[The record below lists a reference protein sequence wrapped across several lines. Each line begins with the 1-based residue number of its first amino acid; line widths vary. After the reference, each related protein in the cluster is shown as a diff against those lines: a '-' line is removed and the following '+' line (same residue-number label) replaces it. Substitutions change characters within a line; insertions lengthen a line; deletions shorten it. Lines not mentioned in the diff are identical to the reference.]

1 MKRLISHWTGGGN
14 RANAKDRKHYH
25 RLVEYDGTIV
35 EGTEGIEDNI
45 VTSDGDYARHTLNL
59 NTQSIGVALC
69 GMLGATERPFYPGP
83 SPITERQ
90 WHTFCILIS
99 DLCRE
104 YSIPITPETVLTHAE
119 VESTLGVKQRGKWDL
134 TRLPHRPELRGSRAV
149 GDHMRALVQEAFD
162 EFSPPVVLQEPAG
175 DGRYLLAFGSKGP
188 LVFDLQARLKALR
201 HFPGKI
207 DGDFG
212 RLTGTAVRG
221 FQKLQGLLIDGKVGE
236 NTWAALDVA
245 EPAPLRAVSPEELI
259 LTSRTAA
266 AAKSSEGAGNIGL
279 LANAGVLG
287 SVTLGAVNSTLDT
300 ADQAKGTFA
309 RIIEMAGSPAV
320 AIGLTLLGLALF
332 LVVKK
337 RGKAGFGFRLGD
349 AQSGKNLG

>member
-188 LVFDLQARLKALR
+188 LVRDLQARLKALH
-201 HFPGKI
+201 HFPGVI
-207 DGDFG
+207 DGDYG

-221 FQKLQGLLIDGKVGE
+221 FQKLHGLQIDGIVGE
-236 NTWAALDVA
+236 KTWAALDVA
-245 EPAPLRAVSPEELI
+245 QPAPLRTNTETALKDSRSLDRGRKAIVSV
-259 LTSRTAA
+259 
-266 AAKSSEGAGNIGL
+266 GGIGVT
-279 LANAGVLG
+279 AGV
-287 SVTLGAVNSTLDT
+287 
-300 ADQAKGTFA
+300 
-309 RIIEMAGSPAV
+309 AV
-320 AIGLTLLGLALF
+320 AKDAAGILPSLPPLALYVVMGRWPLPPSRSF
-332 LVVKK
+332 L
-337 RGKAGFGFRLGD
+337 R
-349 AQSGKNLG
+349 